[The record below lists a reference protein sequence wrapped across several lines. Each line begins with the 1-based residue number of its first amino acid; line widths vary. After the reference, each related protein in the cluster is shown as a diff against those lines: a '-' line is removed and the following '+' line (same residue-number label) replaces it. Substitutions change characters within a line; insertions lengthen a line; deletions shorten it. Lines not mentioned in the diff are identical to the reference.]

1 MQRIDESSLDHA
13 ATFSNNEKI
22 LKLSEKIKC
31 IERSFG
37 SGFHHKI
44 QFGTGLTAEHN
55 DGGLLLTELK
65 KAADTDSSLA
75 PKLITLEFAYI
86 SLRNALRLIP
96 GDEQIQAALNNKQS
110 KFFGNKIL
118 AEALEENLESLGD
131 SDNEAEGGGL
141 DEPAANR
148 CQPLFNCVW
157 PSKPLGLNELQ
168 NLRSSILISIAYVSL
183 CLKDYASTLK
193 YCNRLLDDN
202 DLLNSKCAVASGNKL
217 IKNADFFFDRHFISH
232 FCFK

>member
-1 MQRIDESSLDHA
+1 MCHRHSIDMQRIDESSLDHA

-55 DGGLLLTELK
+55 DGGLL
-65 KAADTDSSLA
+65 
-75 PKLITLEFAYI
+75 
-86 SLRNALRLIP
+86 P

-217 IKNADFFFDRHFISH
+217 IKKCRFFF
-232 FCFK
+232 